1 MKRFMASF
9 APRAVARANNDQ
21 PQVRIAGAAT
31 REKIMRKDTI
41 LMVIAVAAVA
51 AVTYYGLETLV
62 EQPEP
67 QLSSVVPDEPQIEAP
82 AE

>member
-1 MKRFMASF
+1 
-9 APRAVARANNDQ
+9 
-21 PQVRIAGAAT
+21 
-31 REKIMRKDTI
+31 MRKDTI

-82 AE
+82 AEE